1 MVGIQSNK
9 QKLSVG
15 NRKQL
20 RGKIEQIEQIEEGP
34 EEGSG
39 RR

>member
-9 QKLSVG
+9 QKLRVG

-20 RGKIEQIEQIEEGP
+20 RGKIEQIEEGP

-39 RR
+39 KR